1 MRVELAGVTKSFG
14 KSQVLHGIDLTI
26 ADGEFV
32 TLLGPSGCG
41 KTTTLRCIAGLEDPD
56 GGRIEA
62 GERTFANA
70 DSLRFLPPHRRK
82 VGMVFQSYALWPHLS
97 VKANVAYPMKRRKV
111 PRGDIRQRAEQA
123 LASVDMAQ
131 HADRFPHELSGGQQ
145 QRVALARGLVSAN
158 GLMLYDEPLSN
169 LDAKLR
175 IAMRAEIQRLHR
187 EFGNTSIY
195 VTHDQEEA
203 LALSDRVVIMN
214 AGRIDQVGTPEE
226 IYGRPVSRFAADF
239 VGFENIVGAE
249 GSALPGGLR
258 ATDRSLT
265 APAGG
270 ALAFRSK
277 SVRLGDTSGGLVG
290 RGVIRDSAYVG
301 EHWTARV
308 EAADGTSIGVTMAA
322 DHDRRMTD
330 GTETEFSVRSDDV
343 IALQR

>member
-56 GGRIEA
+56 GGSIDA
-62 GERTFANA
+62 GDRTFANA

-97 VKANVAYPMKRRKV
+97 VTANVAYPMKRRKV
-111 PRGDIRQRAEQA
+111 PRGEIRQRAAQA
-123 LASVDMAQ
+123 LASVDMAK

-214 AGRIDQVGTPEE
+214 SGRIDQVGTPEE

-239 VGFENIVGAE
+239 VGFENIVGAD
-249 GSALPGGLR
+249 GSALAGGLR

-277 SVRLGDTSGGLVG
+277 SVRLGDTTGGLVG

-301 EHWTARV
+301 EYWTARV

>member
-239 VGFENIVGAE
+239 VGFENIVGAD
-249 GSALPGGLR
+249 GSALAGGLR

-308 EAADGTSIGVTMAA
+308 EAADGTSIGVTMTA